1 MSKINLRK
9 LVEETLDEIYPEVK
23 RDLELESKPKLVFKE
38 TDDNVME
45 AMGHIYTEGPTF
57 DIFNRTIVRTESD
70 NEITVDLKK
79 LAEMLKSFRI
89 MFLRNTDKAIVRH
102 LLYHEMRHLWQFN
115 TGYKRIGTKYDA
127 FKIEIFEVPHGFDT
141 FEEDANTFAI
151 AHAKSGLEKAVSGV
165 IVSHQKM
172 PRNALLCEQKYLNMF
187 KEDYA
192 AAMKTAM
199 HHSYNPLVVVSAIV
213 SRYSVNNSKK

>member
-1 MSKINLRK
+1 M
-9 LVEETLDEIYPEVK
+9 DEIYPEVK
-23 RDLELESKPKLVFKE
+23 RTLELESKPKLVFKE
-38 TDDNVME
+38 IEGDNIME
-45 AMGHIYTEGPTF
+45 TSGHIYTEGSTF

-89 MFLRNTDKAIVRH
+89 MFLRDTDKAIVRH

-115 TGYKRIGTKYDA
+115 TGYKRIGTKYDG
-127 FKIEIFEVPHGFDT
+127 FKLEIFEVPHGFDP
-141 FEEDANTFAI
+141 FEVDANTFASTY
-151 AHAKSGLEKAVSGV
+151 AKSGLEKAVSNV
-165 IVSHQKM
+165 IISHQKM

-199 HHSYNPLVVVSAIV
+199 FYSHNPLVVVSALV
-213 SRYSVNNSKK
+213 SNHELKKSSKK